1 MSDSADSQHDDEAS
15 SAEVPVAILN
25 SDAGNSGGLGA
36 LYRAIAPY
44 EVAIVMGVALIV
56 LLTGMASYTLIDPWE
71 THYAEV
77 ARRILENNDW
87 VHLHAENTGFRS
99 KPVLTFWLIAGSMQL
114 LGIATDGGFSGELTQ
129 SGWVVFAIRLPFA
142 LFGVMGLTM
151 LWSMLA
157 KLVNRR
163 VAWISFLVL
172 LSTPFYFMVARQA
185 ITDMPMVASLM
196 GAVACFALAIHGENE
211 EIRPFWKGVTAFH
224 VFVAVAIVVVGFQ
237 LLYLFYYFQ
246 FAHPGVAKGVRLP
259 PAAVLIPMTLVFVAW
274 LVSMMPQM
282 PAKFRFTIRNKRQL
296 NMLWFFLLVG
306 ISVLA
311 KGPPGIALAGLICL
325 LYILV
330 TADWKLL
337 FKLELIR
344 GPIFTALIA
353 LPWHF
358 AMFLKDGPAWSNEY
372 INHHMLKRFGK
383 GVHGD
388 TGTFDYF
395 ASQLGIGMWPWIALV
410 PAALL
415 GILYTARRDTQEGR
429 VRLLFGIWA
438 IAGFATFCASET
450 KFHHYVLPVVP
461 ALAVL
466 VGFWLDDF
474 LSGRHKRQALAVL
487 VAIPIVG
494 LIARD
499 FVGEQKQ
506 LIELSIY
513 RYDRPWPSGDPWYV
527 DTTTGF
533 MVFGALFCVL
543 MLLLSM
549 ERFRRFTVPALLA
562 SGMAFGL
569 WTMHSYTPK
578 AAAHWG
584 QRALHKQY
592 YKERAIHGVDYQYYS
607 LRDLA
612 NEWKG
617 RTSLKIESVIPK
629 GFAVGQPQTIQ
640 IFVPGA
646 GIPKDRVVLSG
657 KVSKTADNAFWIEI
671 PETERAKLTDLIARG
686 ANMKPSRR
694 RPWRQVNADR
704 MVAWQLNWHG
714 EDFWTA
720 GEMYGARDDAKT
732 IFKSTNNDAFL
743 KWLNDPERAGRTYY
757 IVTEAGRARGLKGI
771 LPTPHAKETHEII
784 NTSCNKFSLV
794 RFSL

>member
-1 MSDSADSQHDDEAS
+1 MSDSAHSHNDDEAPPAELA
-15 SAEVPVAILN
+15 SALPTP
-25 SDAGNSGGLGA
+25 GSGDSGSLAA

-44 EVAIVMGVALIV
+44 ELAIVIGLALIV
-56 LLTGMASYTLIDPWE
+56 LLTGMSSYTLIDPWE

-87 VHLHAENTGFRS
+87 VHLHAEDQGFRS
-99 KPVLTFWLIAGSMQL
+99 KPVLTFWLIAGSMKL

-129 SGWVVFAIRLPFA
+129 SGWVIFAVRLPFA

-163 VAWISFLVL
+163 VAWISFIVL

-196 GAVACFALAIHGENE
+196 GAVACFAMAIHGENK
-211 EIRPFWKGVTAFH
+211 EIQPFWKGISAFH
-224 VFVAVAIVVVGFQ
+224 VFLAAAVATVGFQ
-237 LLYLFYYFQ
+237 LLYLFYYFGM
-246 FAHPGVAKGVRLP
+246 AHPGVAKGVLLQP
-259 PAAVLIPMTLVFVAW
+259 LMVLIPMTILFVGLLA
-274 LVSMMPQM
+274 SMLPQM
-282 PAKFRFTIRNKRQL
+282 PQPFRFAIRNKRQL
-296 NMLWFFLLVG
+296 NMLWFFLFIG
-306 ISVLA
+306 ITVLA

-337 FKLELIR
+337 LKLELIR
-344 GPIFTALIA
+344 GPLLTALIA

-410 PAALL
+410 PVALL
-415 GILYTARRDTQEGR
+415 GVLYSARRDTQDGR
-429 VRLLFGIWA
+429 VRLLMGIWA
-438 IAGFATFCASET
+438 IAGFATFCVSET
-450 KFHHYVLPVVP
+450 KFHHYILPVVP

-466 VGFWLDDF
+466 VGFWLDDY
-474 LSGRHKRQALAVL
+474 LSGKHKRGALAIL
-487 VAIPIVG
+487 VAVPIVG

-499 FVGEQKQ
+499 FIGEQKQ
-506 LIELSIY
+506 IIELSIY
-513 RYDRPWPSGDPWYV
+513 RYDRPWPSGEPWFV

-533 MVFGALFCVL
+533 MVFGVLFSAL
-543 MLLLSM
+543 MILLSV

-562 SGMAFGL
+562 SGMAFGI

-584 QRALHKQY
+584 QRELHKQY
-592 YKERAIHGVDYQYYS
+592 YQERGIYGIDYEYYS
-607 LRDLA
+607 LKDLA

-617 RTSLKIESVIPK
+617 RSSVLVESVIPK
-629 GFAVGQPQTIQ
+629 GFAVGQAQKIQ

-646 GIPKDRVVLSG
+646 GVPDDRVVLSG
-657 KVSKTADNAFWIEI
+657 SVSKVGDNKFWIEI
-671 PETERAKLTDLIARG
+671 PEPERAKLSELIGRG

-694 RPWRQVNADR
+694 RPWKQVNADR

-720 GEMYGARDDAKT
+720 GEMYGAREDAKT

-743 KWLNDPERAGRTYY
+743 KWIKDPERAGRTYY
-757 IVTEAGRARGLKGI
+757 IVTEAGRASGLKGI
-771 LPTPHAKETHEII
+771 LPTPRAKETHEII